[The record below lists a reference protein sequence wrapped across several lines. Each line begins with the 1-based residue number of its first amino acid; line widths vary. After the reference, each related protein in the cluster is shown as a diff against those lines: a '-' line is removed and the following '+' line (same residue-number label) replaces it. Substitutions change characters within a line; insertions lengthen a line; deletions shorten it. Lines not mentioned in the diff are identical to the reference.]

1 MAAKSEVGYFTISVG
16 KVEKDWQ
23 GKPVSPY
30 DIKTSRRGGAR
41 VPLLKT
47 RLRWDKDTFETR
59 WPQSWFFKTH
69 RDVVDYQVFKTCL
82 CYDKDVSE
90 TSWHQDLSRRSGLS
104 SIQDLRYDKDTF
116 KTSWSQDLSRH
127 SGYHVFKTSLRY
139 IRDELASRYVENYQ
153 VFKTYLR
160 CDKDTFETSWPQD

>member
-1 MAAKSEVGYFTISVG
+1 MASKLV
-16 KVEKDWQ
+16 
-23 GKPVSPY
+23 
-30 DIKTSRRGGAR
+30 
-41 VPLLKT
+41 
-47 RLRWDKDTFETR
+47 
-59 WPQSWFFKTH
+59 FFKTH

-116 KTSWSQDLSRH
+116 KTSWSQDLSRR